1 MKIYLSSITFR
12 IVEEFK
18 KKFPNKKINVL
29 RSFGIPS
36 NQERKFLI
44 THRNIIGSIIQDSGT
59 WTMNQRKK
67 DGMRITREGYQGY
80 MKMFGHHF
88 DFYFNFDSN
97 YQDIG
102 FEENLEHLEK
112 LEEAGLKPV
121 PVVHD
126 YYGGE
131 IDYYLKLG
139 YDMVA
144 LGSILD
150 VESDRSKRTNADIK
164 HAVQRLKQGNP
175 KIKIHLFGSGSY
187 DAMAN
192 LPLYSSDSSSWAQN
206 SRYGYILYWNPSKL
220 TTNKTVKLYFYD
232 TKDDPRKNRRYFET
246 YEFRKELETYLD
258 RTLGITYT
266 MLMGS
271 NFHLYRNLV
280 NTLYFVELEE
290 ILTAEHK
297 RQGFIE

>member
-1 MKIYLSSITFR
+1 MKIYLSSIVFQ
-12 IVEEFK
+12 IIEMFF
-18 KKFPNKKINVL
+18 KKFPHKKINVL

-36 NQERKFLI
+36 SEERKFLI

-67 DGMRITREGYQGY
+67 EGMRITREGYQGY
-80 MKMFGHHF
+80 TKMFGQHF
-88 DFYFNFDSN
+88 DCYFNFDSN

-102 FEENLEHLEK
+102 FEENLEHLMELEK
-112 LEEAGLKPV
+112 AGLKPV

-150 VESDRSKRTNADIK
+150 PESNKSKRTRADIR

-175 KIKIHLFGSGSY
+175 EIKIHLFGAGSY
-187 DAMAN
+187 TAIAN
-192 LPLYSSDSSSWAQN
+192 LPLYSSDCSSWAQN
-206 SRYGYILYWNPSKL
+206 SRFGYILYWNQSKL
-220 TTNKTVKLYFYD
+220 ATNKTVKLYFYD

-246 YEFRKELETYLD
+246 YEFRKELETHLAH
-258 RTLGITYT
+258 TLGITYT
-266 MLMGS
+266 MLMGF

-290 ILTAEHK
+290 IVTTEHK
-297 RQGFIE
+297 RQGFID